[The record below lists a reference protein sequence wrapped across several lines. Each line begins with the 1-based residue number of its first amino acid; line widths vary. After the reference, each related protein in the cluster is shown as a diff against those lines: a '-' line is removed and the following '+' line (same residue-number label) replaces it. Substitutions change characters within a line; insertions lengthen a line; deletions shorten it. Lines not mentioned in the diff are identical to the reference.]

1 MTKVIRIK
9 DKKWVLPSIVMFE
22 NYTLIGEHY
31 TCDVVDFRC
40 PLFGEFYLSGAEP
53 KAWQA
58 PNDMSSPFLVVTK
71 KTRMVQRQTWVPFDK
86 QPKEEETTY
95 EYISPR

>member
-1 MTKVIRIK
+1 MIVRIK
-9 DKKWVLPSIVMFE
+9 GKKWVLPSIVKFG
-22 NYTLIGEHY
+22 NYDHICDHY
-31 TCDVVDFRC
+31 TYEVVDFRC

-58 PNDMSSPFLVVTK
+58 TNDMSSPFLVVTK
-71 KTRMVQRQTWVPFDK
+71 KTRMVLRQTWVPFDK